1 MSPRHVAT
9 QAFAE
14 YLESRRH
21 RHPEPVGADAPDRAD
36 LGESTAR
43 KIARPTSEE
52 IPMAKNQTPK
62 IDLDDDVDDVPDR
75 ADMGALA
82 DTLVDRGRAVL
93 DQFPAVADS
102 ARGVLAGA
110 QDQVNG
116 LSDMGI
122 VAASGF
128 ALGVS
133 SGLLLAGAPRAIL
146 TLSMIPVALTLRSA
160 FARGM
165 RPARLLN

>member
-1 MSPRHVAT
+1 
-9 QAFAE
+9 
-14 YLESRRH
+14 
-21 RHPEPVGADAPDRAD
+21 
-36 LGESTAR
+36 
-43 KIARPTSEE
+43 
-52 IPMAKNQTPK
+52 MAKNQTHK
-62 IDLDDDVDDVPDR
+62 TDADDVLDDVPDR
-75 ADMGALA
+75 ADMGELA
-82 DTLVDRGRAVL
+82 DTVVDRGRAVL

-116 LSDMGI
+116 LSDTGI

-133 SGLLLAGAPRAIL
+133 SGLLLAGASRAIL
-146 TLSMIPVALTLRSA
+146 ILSMIPVALTLRSA

-165 RPARLLN
+165 RPARLIN

>member
-1 MSPRHVAT
+1 
-9 QAFAE
+9 
-14 YLESRRH
+14 
-21 RHPEPVGADAPDRAD
+21 
-36 LGESTAR
+36 
-43 KIARPTSEE
+43 
-52 IPMAKNQTPK
+52 MAKNQTPK
-62 IDLDDDVDDVPDR
+62 VDADEVVDDGPPR
-75 ADMGALA
+75 ADMGALT

-93 DQFPAVADS
+93 DQFPTVADS

-116 LSDMGI
+116 LSDMGV

-146 TLSMIPVALTLRSA
+146 ILSMIPVALTLRSA
-160 FARGM
+160 FERGM
-165 RPARLLN
+165 RPRRLIN

>member
-1 MSPRHVAT
+1 MRGTPPIAT
-9 QAFAE
+9 AGGPADFRLGNRPDNEGRLSDPMRDAG
-14 YLESRRH
+14 H
-21 RHPEPVGADAPDRAD
+21 RGCQVRLQER
-36 LGESTAR
+36 
-43 KIARPTSEE
+43 
-52 IPMAKNQTPK
+52 PMAKNETHK
-62 IDLDDDVDDVPDR
+62 TNADAVDDDVPDG
-75 ADMGALA
+75 ADIGALA

-102 ARGVLAGA
+102 ARDVLAGA

-146 TLSMIPVALTLRSA
+146 ILSLIPVAITLRSA

>member
-1 MSPRHVAT
+1 
-9 QAFAE
+9 
-14 YLESRRH
+14 
-21 RHPEPVGADAPDRAD
+21 
-36 LGESTAR
+36 
-43 KIARPTSEE
+43 
-52 IPMAKNQTPK
+52 MAKNQTHK
-62 IDLDDDVDDVPDR
+62 IDADDVVDDVPDR
-75 ADMGALA
+75 ANIGASA

-102 ARGVLAGA
+102 ARDALAGA

-122 VAASGF
+122 IAASGF

-146 TLSMIPVALTLRSA
+146 ILSMIPAGFTLWSA
-160 FARGM
+160 FARGV
-165 RPARLLN
+165 RPAVLIN

>member
-1 MSPRHVAT
+1 
-9 QAFAE
+9 
-14 YLESRRH
+14 
-21 RHPEPVGADAPDRAD
+21 
-36 LGESTAR
+36 
-43 KIARPTSEE
+43 
-52 IPMAKNQTPK
+52 MAKNRTYK
-62 IDLDDDVDDVPDR
+62 VDADGIVDDGPAR
-75 ADMGALA
+75 ADMGARA

-116 LSDMGI
+116 LSDTGI

-146 TLSMIPVALTLRSA
+146 ILSMIPVALTLRSA

>member
-1 MSPRHVAT
+1 
-9 QAFAE
+9 
-14 YLESRRH
+14 
-21 RHPEPVGADAPDRAD
+21 
-36 LGESTAR
+36 
-43 KIARPTSEE
+43 
-52 IPMAKNQTPK
+52 MAKNQTHRVDAED
-62 IDLDDDVDDVPDR
+62 IVDDVPDR

-82 DTLVDRGRAVL
+82 DTFVDRGRAVL
-93 DQFPAVADS
+93 DQFPAVADG
-102 ARGVLAGA
+102 ARDVLAGA

-146 TLSMIPVALTLRSA
+146 ILSTSRSSDDEETDEGAGDQVDERQDCPIVPGIVRARIRVSDPHGPCATLER
-160 FARGM
+160 
-165 RPARLLN
+165 

>member
-1 MSPRHVAT
+1 
-9 QAFAE
+9 
-14 YLESRRH
+14 
-21 RHPEPVGADAPDRAD
+21 
-36 LGESTAR
+36 
-43 KIARPTSEE
+43 
-52 IPMAKNQTPK
+52 MAKNQTHRVDAED
-62 IDLDDDVDDVPDR
+62 IVDDVPDR

-93 DQFPAVADS
+93 DQYPAVADG
-102 ARGVLAGA
+102 ARDVFAGA

-146 TLSMIPVALTLRSA
+146 ILSMIPVALTLRSA

>member
-1 MSPRHVAT
+1 MPKNPR
-9 QAFAE
+9 Q
-14 YLESRRH
+14 
-21 RHPEPVGADAPDRAD
+21 
-36 LGESTAR
+36 
-43 KIARPTSEE
+43 
-52 IPMAKNQTPK
+52 K
-62 IDLDDDVDDVPDR
+62 IDADEVVDDVPDR
-75 ADMGALA
+75 AAMGALA

-102 ARGVLAGA
+102 ARDVLAGA
-110 QDQVNG
+110 QHQVNG

-146 TLSMIPVALTLRSA
+146 ILSMIPVALTLRSA

-165 RPARLLN
+165 RPARLIN

>member
-1 MSPRHVAT
+1 MT
-9 QAFAE
+9 LQCE
-14 YLESRRH
+14 CDG
-21 RHPEPVGADAPDRAD
+21 VGASLARARREGSLD
-36 LGESTAR
+36 QPL
-43 KIARPTSEE
+43 EE
-52 IPMAKNQTPK
+52 IPMAKSQTHRTNA
-62 IDLDDDVDDVPDR
+62 DNDVDDVPDR

-82 DTLVDRGRAVL
+82 DTLVEGGRAVL

-102 ARGVLAGA
+102 ARDVLAGA
-110 QDQVNG
+110 QDQING

-146 TLSMIPVALTLRSA
+146 VLSMIPVALTLRSA

>member
-1 MSPRHVAT
+1 
-9 QAFAE
+9 
-14 YLESRRH
+14 
-21 RHPEPVGADAPDRAD
+21 
-36 LGESTAR
+36 
-43 KIARPTSEE
+43 
-52 IPMAKNQTPK
+52 MAKSQTHRTNA
-62 IDLDDDVDDVPDR
+62 DNDVDDVPDR

-102 ARGVLAGA
+102 ARDVLAGA
-110 QDQVNG
+110 QDQING

-146 TLSMIPVALTLRSA
+146 VLSMIPVALTLRSA

>member
-1 MSPRHVAT
+1 MP
-9 QAFAE
+9 
-14 YLESRRH
+14 
-21 RHPEPVGADAPDRAD
+21 
-36 LGESTAR
+36 
-43 KIARPTSEE
+43 
-52 IPMAKNQTPK
+52 KNPAHKTN
-62 IDLDDDVDDVPDR
+62 VDDVVDG
-75 ADMGALA
+75 ADIGASA

-102 ARGVLAGA
+102 ARDVLAGA

-133 SGLLLAGAPRAIL
+133 SGLLLAGAPRVIL
-146 TLSMIPVALTLRSA
+146 ILSMIPAGFTLWSA
-160 FARGM
+160 FARGV
-165 RPARLLN
+165 RPAVLIN

>member
-1 MSPRHVAT
+1 
-9 QAFAE
+9 
-14 YLESRRH
+14 
-21 RHPEPVGADAPDRAD
+21 
-36 LGESTAR
+36 
-43 KIARPTSEE
+43 
-52 IPMAKNQTPK
+52 MAKNQTHK
-62 IDLDDDVDDVPDR
+62 VDADDLVDDLPDR
-75 ADMGALA
+75 AAMSALA

-93 DQFPAVADS
+93 DQFPVVADS
-102 ARGVLAGA
+102 ARDVLTGA

-122 VAASGF
+122 IAASGF

-146 TLSMIPVALTLRSA
+146 ILSMIPVALTLRSA

>member
-1 MSPRHVAT
+1 VEISVTLLDPHRDRSGTPTAT
-9 QAFAE
+9 IPNTGN
-14 YLESRRH
+14 
-21 RHPEPVGADAPDRAD
+21 HPERP
-36 LGESTAR
+36 AR
-43 KIARPTSEE
+43 RRPYVNLYLQLL
-52 IPMAKNQTPK
+52 P
-62 IDLDDDVDDVPDR
+62 
-75 ADMGALA
+75 ALA

-102 ARGVLAGA
+102 ARDALAGA

-146 TLSMIPVALTLRSA
+146 ILSMIPVALTLRSA

-165 RPARLLN
+165 RPARLIN

>member
-1 MSPRHVAT
+1 
-9 QAFAE
+9 
-14 YLESRRH
+14 
-21 RHPEPVGADAPDRAD
+21 
-36 LGESTAR
+36 
-43 KIARPTSEE
+43 
-52 IPMAKNQTPK
+52 MAKNQTHK
-62 IDLDDDVDDVPDR
+62 TDADDDAPAR

-102 ARGVLAGA
+102 ARDVLAGA

-146 TLSMIPVALTLRSA
+146 VLSMIPVALTLRSA

>member
-1 MSPRHVAT
+1 
-9 QAFAE
+9 
-14 YLESRRH
+14 
-21 RHPEPVGADAPDRAD
+21 
-36 LGESTAR
+36 
-43 KIARPTSEE
+43 
-52 IPMAKNQTPK
+52 MAKNQTHK
-62 IDLDDDVDDVPDR
+62 TDADDDAPAR

-93 DQFPAVADS
+93 DQFPAEADS
-102 ARGVLAGA
+102 ARDVLAGA

-122 VAASGF
+122 IAASGF

-133 SGLLLAGAPRAIL
+133 TGLLLAGAPRAIL
-146 TLSMIPVALTLRSA
+146 ILSMIPVALTLRSA

>member
-1 MSPRHVAT
+1 
-9 QAFAE
+9 
-14 YLESRRH
+14 
-21 RHPEPVGADAPDRAD
+21 
-36 LGESTAR
+36 
-43 KIARPTSEE
+43 
-52 IPMAKNQTPK
+52 MAKSQTHRTNA
-62 IDLDDDVDDVPDR
+62 DNDVDDVPDR

-82 DTLVDRGRAVL
+82 DTLVEGGRAVL

-102 ARGVLAGA
+102 ARDVLAGA

-146 TLSMIPVALTLRSA
+146 ILSMIPVALTLRSA

-165 RPARLLN
+165 RPARLINCARASAEAQDLVATSACGYSVPPFTRGAVSVASGSAG

>member
-1 MSPRHVAT
+1 
-9 QAFAE
+9 
-14 YLESRRH
+14 
-21 RHPEPVGADAPDRAD
+21 
-36 LGESTAR
+36 
-43 KIARPTSEE
+43 
-52 IPMAKNQTPK
+52 MAKNRTHK
-62 IDLDDDVDDVPDR
+62 TDVDDVVDDDVDDAPDG
-75 ADMGALA
+75 ADIGALA

-102 ARGVLAGA
+102 ARDILAGA

-122 VAASGF
+122 IAASGF

-146 TLSMIPVALTLRSA
+146 VLSMIPVALTLRSA

>member
-1 MSPRHVAT
+1 
-9 QAFAE
+9 
-14 YLESRRH
+14 
-21 RHPEPVGADAPDRAD
+21 
-36 LGESTAR
+36 
-43 KIARPTSEE
+43 
-52 IPMAKNQTPK
+52 MAKNQTHK
-62 IDLDDDVDDVPDR
+62 IDAEDIVDHVPDR

-93 DQFPAVADS
+93 GQFPAVADG
-102 ARGVLAGA
+102 ARDVLAGA

-133 SGLLLAGAPRAIL
+133 SGLLLAGAPQVIL
-146 TLSMIPVALTLRSA
+146 ILSMIPAGFTLWSA

-165 RPARLLN
+165 RPARLIN